1 VFEPAEIEH
10 GEHDCGAGTI
20 RFALGQRH
28 GDVRTD
34 GARTHEIIAE
44 NEIAAVERLAKMWT
58 IGNIQA
64 NGLRRA

>member
-1 VFEPAEIEH
+1 MFEPAEIEH
-10 GEHDCGAGTI
+10 GEYDCGGDTI
-20 RFALGQRH
+20 WVALGQRH
-28 GDVRTD
+28 GDERTD

-44 NEIAAVERLAKMWT
+44 NEIAAVERLAKMRT